1 MGVRAVVT
9 GGAGFVGSHLCERLL
24 AEGWSVVCVDSL
36 MTGSTDNLAGALDEE
51 RFTFQQANVSER
63 IDVDGPVHW
72 VLHFASPASPR
83 DYLDHPIQTLKVG
96 SLGTMNSLGL
106 ARAKGAGML
115 LASTSEV
122 YGDPLVH
129 PQPESYWG
137 NVNPI
142 GPRSVYDEAKRYAE
156 AIASAYHRVHG
167 IPVKIVRIFNTYG
180 PRMRENDGRAVPA
193 FISQALRGDP
203 ITVHGTGKQT
213 RSLCYVDDL
222 VEGLWRFL
230 SSAVPGPL
238 NLGNPHEVSVLELA
252 ELIRSLT
259 ASSSELVFEERPVD
273 DPEVRCPDITKARE
287 ELGWEPTVS
296 LEDGLAR
303 TIAQWPGRAEANPVW
318 TAGVGIDASAE

>member
-1 MGVRAVVT
+1 MAVRAVVT

-36 MTGSTDNLAGALDEE
+36 MTGSTENLAGALGEE
-51 RFTFQQANVSER
+51 RFTFQQANVSEHV
-63 IDVDGPVHW
+63 DVDGPVDW

-106 ARAKGAGML
+106 ARAKGAGLL

-156 AIASAYHRVHG
+156 AIATAYHRVHG

-203 ITVHGTGKQT
+203 ITVHGTGGQT

-230 SSAVPGPL
+230 SSEVSGPL

-259 ASSSELVFEERPVD
+259 ASASEIVFEERPVD
-273 DPEVRCPDITKARE
+273 DPEVRCPDITRARD
-287 ELGWEPTVS
+287 ELGWEPGVS
-296 LEDGLAR
+296 LEDGLSK
-303 TIAQWPGRAEANPVW
+303 TIAQWPGRAAADPTR
-318 TAGVGIDASAE
+318 TAGVGMDARAE

>member
-36 MTGSTDNLAGALDEE
+36 MTGSTDNLAGVFGQH
-51 RFTFQQANVSER
+51 RFAFQQANVSER
-63 IDVDGPVHW
+63 VEVDGPVDW

-106 ARAKGAGML
+106 ARTKGAGLL

-156 AIASAYHRVHG
+156 AIATAYHRVHG

-193 FISQALRGDP
+193 FISQALRGEP
-203 ITVHGTGKQT
+203 ITVHGTGRQT

-230 SSAVPGPL
+230 SSEVPGPL

-252 ELIRSLT
+252 ELVRSLT
-259 ASSSELVFEERPVD
+259 SSTSDIVFEERPAD
-273 DPEVRCPDITKARE
+273 DPEVRCPDITRARE
-287 ELGWEPTVS
+287 ELGWEPGVS
-296 LEDGLAR
+296 LEDGLRR
-303 TIAQWPGRAEANPVW
+303 TIARWPGRASANHGR
-318 TAGVGIDASAE
+318 TAGIGIDSGAE

>member
-36 MTGSTDNLAGALDEE
+36 MTGSTDNLAGVFGQD
-51 RFTFQQANVSER
+51 RFAFQQANVSER
-63 IDVDGPVHW
+63 VEVDGPVDW

-106 ARAKGAGML
+106 ARTKGAGLL

-156 AIASAYHRVHG
+156 AIATAYHRVHG

-193 FISQALRGDP
+193 FISQALRGEP
-203 ITVHGTGKQT
+203 ITVHGTGQQT

-230 SSAVPGPL
+230 RSEVPGPL

-252 ELIRSLT
+252 ELVRSLT
-259 ASSSELVFEERPVD
+259 SSTSDIVFEERPAD
-273 DPEVRCPDITKARE
+273 DPEVRCPDITRARE
-287 ELGWEPTVS
+287 DLGWEPGVS
-296 LEDGLAR
+296 LEDGLRR
-303 TIAQWPGRAEANPVW
+303 TIARWPGRASANHGR
-318 TAGVGIDASAE
+318 TAGIGIDSGAE